1 MRQLAPPSTLTASP
15 TAPAASTTSG
25 SDGCA
30 TTWWMSASMSI
41 VASQLAPASTERGMP
56 PTWTFAWR
64 RPERSWA
71 IERTA
76 GGPPHGVN
84 QVSRPSIVSNAS
96 TGARAPSSPSRSR
109 WASSVPT
116 NTPCE
121 VATAQTSSS
130 SLRATSVHAPSGSRR
145 TIACRSATAHTPA
158 SPTASAETSRV
169 VPKLGSGRGSPPA
182 TPNTPSLVPI
192 SSSDGVRGSLTQRP
206 YRGLAQRR
214 PGAYDASRWRWSV
227 SRAMRAAR
235 PAIFCTTVKR

>member
-15 TAPAASTTSG
+15 TAHGPSTTSG
-25 SDGCA
+25 SYGCA
-30 TTWWMSASMSI
+30 TTWWISASMSI
-41 VASQLAPASTERGMP
+41 VGSQLARVDGTRDAADVNVRVEAPGGVLGDRTHG
-56 PTWTFAWR
+56 R
-64 RPERSWA
+64 RPAPRGEPGLPALDRLERLDRCEGAVVAES
-71 IERTA
+71 E
-76 GGPPHGVN
+76 
-84 QVSRPSIVSNAS
+84 QVGLF
-96 TGARAPSSPSRSR
+96 GADEHALRGRDRADELELAPSDLSE
-109 WASSVPT
+109 
-116 NTPCE
+116 C
-121 VATAQTSSS
+121 
-130 SLRATSVHAPSGSRR
+130 PSGSRR

-182 TPNTPSLVPI
+182 TPNTPSFVPI